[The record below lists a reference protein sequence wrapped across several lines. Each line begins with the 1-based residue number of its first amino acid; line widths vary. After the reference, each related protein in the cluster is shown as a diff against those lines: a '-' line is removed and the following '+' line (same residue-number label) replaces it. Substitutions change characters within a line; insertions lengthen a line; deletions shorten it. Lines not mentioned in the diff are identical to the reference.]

1 MKRRDLPLPNQV
13 LAYTD
18 FADNSYENAHLV
30 VPKAKDANLITSM
43 VPDSAAHKLII
54 DIDLPAALLPSS
66 TPGHFHLFI
75 DKEMD
80 WDVYLGLLRALER
93 AGIIEPGY
101 LNAAERRMHTAVRLP
116 WIHKGETNGN

>member
-1 MKRRDLPLPNQV
+1 MKRKDLPLPEQV

-18 FADNSYENAHLV
+18 FTDNSYENMHTV
-30 VPKAKDANLITSM
+30 VPKLKDANLITSM
-43 VPDSAAHKLII
+43 VPDSKAHKLVI
-54 DIDLPAALLPSS
+54 DIDLPAVLLPSS

-80 WDVYLGLLRALER
+80 WDVYVQLLRALVA
-93 AGIIEPGY
+93 AGIVQSGY

-116 WIHKGETNGN
+116 WIRKEETNGN